1 MAIST
6 QQVNARPLQG
16 QVEDI
21 IDSLHFRTFNKVYDS
36 VKKQIPTITKKELR
50 RIILTRNKDR
60 HLKRKHVKPYQI
72 KIYSPTLNCW
82 FMDLIDNG
90 ANNLPRYWHVFI
102 GVNNRYA
109 VVNAL
114 NSKDAEDVRQSLLN
128 FILQYHPAKLTSD
141 QEPAFMEKQ
150 NVQMMTDMNVL
161 LQTVPDSNHSTLG
174 IIDRFIRT
182 LRDMNRP
189 TDNDDKQSNDPSFR
203 NFSIDT
209 MVNLVDLYN
218 NTFHNSIGCTPK
230 EMFDDR
236 ELEKEYIYKCM
247 DKNEKQKKIKDFEL
261 KDDEYV
267 RFVIARDPMH
277 KKRYQV
283 SNESYK
289 IVGKEGNHYILS
301 ARDGSTIIKPRFQ
314 LIVAD
319 PQKYKWADTID
330 GSSKMLLKEILSFDH
345 QRNRYRV
352 KFSKPNG
359 QDVISTIPVSF
370 IRGRFPQ
377 KMTKIERDYFNS
389 LSH

>member
-1 MAIST
+1 MTVST
-6 QQVNARPLQG
+6 QQVNS
-16 QVEDI
+16 I
-21 IDSLHFRTFNKVYDS
+21 IDDLHFRTFNKVYDS
-36 VKKQIPTITKKELR
+36 VKKQIPTITKKQLR
-50 RIILTRNKDR
+50 KIILNRNKDR

-128 FILQYHPAKLTSD
+128 FILQYHPVKLTSD

-150 NVQMMTDMNVL
+150 NLQMMDDMKVL

-189 TDNDDKQSNDPSFR
+189 TDNDKQSNDKTFR
-203 NFSIDT
+203 HFSIET
-209 MVNLVDLYN
+209 MINLVDLYN

-230 EMFDDR
+230 EMFDDK
-236 ELEKEYIYKCM
+236 ELEKEYIFKCM

-261 KDDEYV
+261 KDGEHV
-267 RFVIARDPMH
+267 RYIIARDPMN

-283 SNESYK
+283 SNESY
-289 IVGKEGNHYILS
+289 IIAGKEGNHYILQ
-301 ARDGSTIIKPRFQ
+301 AKDGSTIIKPRFQ

-319 PQKYKWADTID
+319 PQKYKLANTID
-330 GSSKMLLKEILSFDH
+330 GSSKMVLKEILSFD
-345 QRNRYRV
+345 QRRNRYKV
-352 KFSKPNG
+352 KFLKPG
-359 QDVISTIPVSF
+359 GGEVISTVPVSF
-370 IRGRFPQ
+370 LRGRFPQ
-377 KMTKIERDYFNS
+377 KMTKIEKDFQSRAQRA
-389 LSH
+389 